1 MAEEVEETVVSDK
14 EEKTG
19 NEQSEEDMNGEG
31 SERGRGTGSER
42 ETRLGG
48 GDEENRVTGTGSNVR
63 DVKKEGEEMKE
74 EEKKEEE
81 KKEEEKKEED
91 DDDDDMVMP
100 LFEINIEEYVLEA
113 PLLHLTLYQQGPITG
128 IIGYNPQNREIS
140 FLQEKNLDLQKSFN
154 QSIRFLNKVEK
165 VMFIKLYLSSVRYSR
180 IMNRIT
186 RVFHDALSFV
196 NPNDEPDE
204 AQTLDIDLDAVK
216 DIQES
221 SFSTFAKESSFS
233 SFAKESLS
241 KKSIYRR

>member
-48 GDEENRVTGTGSNVR
+48 GDEENRVT
-63 DVKKEGEEMKE
+63 VKKEGEEKKREEE
-74 EEKKEEE
+74 EEKK
-81 KKEEEKKEED
+81 EEKKEED